1 METANINLKVA
12 GGPGAALHGDEPKT
26 AKDLEALSRKYRM
39 MDNGRRAY
47 VEETKKEI
55 RRQLAVI
62 DRLEKEQAQL
72 TERVA
77 DATFR
82 AGGTKAKMA
91 EAEGLAQQ
99 RQQLE
104 QRVAQEKDA
113 IKGLERKIK
122 AAEKTIDE
130 LRKTRAEAER
140 SRPTAE
146 AVEREVKLLENRLQH
161 ATTRYNRIL
170 ADNRALRD
178 EITHLRSEHLAF
190 EKIHSGL
197 RTQLEEKQQEI
208 TDLMDHARQEFKRR
222 EALQDQLQRLR
233 DTSAKEEAAFEEE
246 WAELGRALER
256 DQRRRALQQQQLEQQ
271 RQHLR
276 EEMQQ
281 HMTQSMRTASPAEG
295 KVDEQG
301 ISEQAYEEAFRSILA
316 SGCYPEIQLDEGGRL
331 TEEVVHKI
339 VAKYLA
345 NEEGNFSLFN
355 YTNELRTEVE
365 QREAELFKLRDEL
378 AKAKRRKD
386 EADASLKDELLDL
399 EQQLATVRTTG
410 EAFESQYKEL
420 STAMGDVYRAVEV
433 LFRESGC
440 QPIGGVSRVDENVTE
455 GFVTAENV
463 TIHLAA
469 IESSVDAALAKLL
482 LMVQN
487 GGLPREELQRLLY
500 LDIPQDVRVG
510 LTPASSAL
518 LRASKKDEELA
529 YGDF

>member
-1 METANINLKVA
+1 METANINLRVA

-47 VEETKKEI
+47 IEETKKEL
-55 RRQLAVI
+55 RRQEGVI
-62 DRLEKEQAQL
+62 ARLTEENKQL
-72 TERVA
+72 NERVA
-77 DATFR
+77 EATFR

-91 EAEGLAQQ
+91 EAEELAQQ

-104 QRVAQEKDA
+104 QRVAQERDA

-122 AAEKTIDE
+122 AAEKSIGE

-161 ATTRYNRIL
+161 ATTKYNRIL
-170 ADNRALRD
+170 ADNKALRD

-197 RTQLEEKQQEI
+197 RTQLDEKQQEI
-208 TDLMDHARQEFKRR
+208 TGLMDHARQEFKRR

-233 DTSAKEEAAFEEE
+233 DTSAKEEAAFLEEK
-246 WAELGRALER
+246 AELERVLER

-281 HMTQSMRTASPAEG
+281 RMAQSMRAPSSAES

-339 VAKYLA
+339 VAKYMA
-345 NEEGNFSLFN
+345 NEEGNFSLFS

-365 QREAELFKLRDEL
+365 QREAELFKLREEL
-378 AKAKRRKD
+378 AKAKRRKA

-410 EAFESQYKEL
+410 ETFEAQYKEL
-420 STAMGDVYRAVEV
+420 SSAMGDVYRAVEV

-440 QPIGGVSRVDENVTE
+440 QPIGGVSSVDQSVTQ

-469 IESSVDAALAKLL
+469 IESAVDASLAKLL
-482 LMVQN
+482 LMIQN
-487 GGLPREELQRLLY
+487 GGLPKEELERLLY

-518 LRASKKDEELA
+518 LKASRRGDELMYEE
-529 YGDF
+529 F